1 MAWTLEIP
9 ELEMPKHPSALSD
22 VQPLL
27 QRLIDA
33 FGQNAVA
40 RLLNVNNGT
49 VARWR
54 LRQRKM
60 DVEYAKRVID
70 LHDVLNRAFQVFQ
83 PETAMRWLVGAEPF
97 LDHKRPLDVLA
108 LEGASPLV
116 AALDAIDA
124 TAYA

>member
-1 MAWTLEIP
+1 MAWTLELP
-9 ELEMPKHPSALSD
+9 QLAVPKDPSALAD
-22 VQPLL
+22 AGPLL

-40 RLLNVNNGT
+40 RLLNVNNAT

-54 LRQRKM
+54 ARQRKM
-60 DVEYAKRVID
+60 DPEHTKRVID
-70 LHDVLNRAFQVFQ
+70 LHDVLNRAFQVFA

-97 LDHKRPLDVLA
+97 LDHKRPVDVLV
-108 LEGASPLV
+108 LEGAAPLV